1 MTDRSLTNPEK
12 GLIKMFFNQA
22 KRKGNKKEMERL
34 EADTVKLFNKA
45 MKK

>member
-34 EADTVKLFNKA
+34 
-45 MKK
+45 KKMYGMFLDLV